1 MPTEIAKQSK
11 QMSREEE
18 AKINQNR
25 LGAVRQ
31 PSPERPK
38 TPETKTD
45 MKLRVSREY
54 RLEMQKNLL
63 SFLIQQ

>member
-1 MPTEIAKQSK
+1 L
-11 QMSREEE
+11 SREEE

-25 LGAVRQ
+25 LGVVRQ
-31 PSPERPK
+31 ASPERPK
-38 TPETKTD
+38 TPETKED

-54 RLEMQKNLL
+54 RLEIQKNLL